1 MSCQDRQTDKRPL
14 FIMDRQERKTCR
26 GVCGVCVCAGRSA
39 HPWLALPP
47 PLHTIGEEIE
57 VATLPLSQK
66 GVPELQHVAVHY
78 TVLPQGVVC
87 TRTHTGWTE
96 HQWMSSPFSPHTS
109 FKPNSLYPP
118 RGRAVCSLPSCEPRS
133 CPCPSL
139 RPRRRSLPPPA
150 ASAPIWPEE
159 SSCTAPGRCP
169 TTRQRNGAALPPLT
183 TKYHMNVPGST

>member
-1 MSCQDRQTDKRPL
+1 MSCQDRQTDKHPL
-14 FIMDRQERKTCR
+14 FIMDRHERKTC
-26 GVCGVCVCAGRSA
+26 GAVCAGRSA

-87 TRTHTGWTE
+87 TGAQTGLTE
-96 HQWMSSPFSPHTS
+96 HQWMSSPFFPHSS
-109 FKPNSLYPP
+109 FKTNSLYPP
-118 RGRAVCSLPSCEPRS
+118 HGRAVCSLPSCEPRS

-150 ASAPIWPEE
+150 ASAPIWPKE
-159 SSCTAPGRCP
+159 SSCTAPGRCL
-169 TTRQRNGAALPPLT
+169 TTRQRNSAGVT
-183 TKYHMNVPGST
+183 TSDN